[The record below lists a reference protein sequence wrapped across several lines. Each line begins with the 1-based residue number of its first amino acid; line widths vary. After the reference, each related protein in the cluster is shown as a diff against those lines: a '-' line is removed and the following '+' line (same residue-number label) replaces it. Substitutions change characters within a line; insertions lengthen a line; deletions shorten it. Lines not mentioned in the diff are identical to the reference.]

1 MSAQKMALKTLV
13 ISIAVAMATSVLAD
27 TKQLPRIDV
36 IGQGDDA
43 VTKQPGA
50 VSIVTEENIQRAQP
64 RSTEDVLR
72 RVPGVHVKGEEET
85 AVVVNVGIRG
95 LPASDYKTL
104 VLEDGV
110 PIQPGIFVG
119 NSRYYNPR
127 IQRVERVE
135 VHKGATHRYGPNT
148 IGGVINYITKT
159 PEDGFAI
166 SGKVGSWN
174 TREGTLEIG
183 GSNYSGDSFFGLIY
197 TKADSDGFQSKGYAM
212 EDLMIKS
219 GTAIGDDQLISVKF
233 SQYSNDAKIS
243 YRGLF
248 PNAYKARAT
257 FNPAPD
263 DYFLTERTAFDINHE
278 WDISNDMKLQTLV
291 YWSEMNR
298 DYWRFRLGN
307 QDGFGQQAT
316 TTNSAG
322 QRIWNYN
329 DTVQGNN
336 RSFERKG
343 FDTRL
348 SFNHDSLGI
357 KNQAELG
364 LTLMNEEMKDV
375 TVQATRATP
384 RNSGAP
390 SRNRV
395 DSADSLAIYGQNRFE
410 VTDRLAITAGLRM
423 ETYEQRRNDLRNA
436 GPADKFSNTEFMPG
450 LGATYQ
456 LIPEVQLYG
465 SVYRAFSPPLVGSVI
480 GSGDTPTEA
489 EKSVNIELGAR
500 GSANSFTYEV
510 TAFQMDFSNQVDPG
524 ISGIKAPNEG
534 SALVQGIEAALG
546 YDFRNGFTIDT
557 NVTWVPTAKYREDR
571 GSGGAE
577 KGNRF
582 ENSPEITANLAF
594 GYGNDTVQS
603 ALLIN
608 YTGEFFSNAA
618 NDKEL
623 TVTETGNWGGKVAA
637 HTTAD
642 LTANFNVN
650 KQLNVFGAVK
660 NLTDERY
667 IAGLRQG
674 IYAGPSRSFELGAR
688 YKF

>member
-1 MSAQKMALKTLV
+1 MSKNKFVVKTLV
-13 ISIAVAMATSVLAD
+13 ISMAAAMATPVLAD
-27 TKQLPRIDV
+27 SKQLPRIDV
-36 IGQGDDA
+36 VGQGYDA

-50 VSIVTEENIQRAQP
+50 VSIVTKEDIQRAQP

-119 NSRYYNPR
+119 NARYYNPR
-127 IQRVERVE
+127 IQRMERVE

-159 PEDGFAI
+159 PEDGFAV

-183 GSNYSGDSFFGLIY
+183 GSNTAGDAFFGLIY
-197 TKADSDGFQSKGYAM
+197 TKADSDGFQNKGYKM
-212 EDLMIKS
+212 DDLMIKA
-219 GTAIGDDQLISVKF
+219 GTAIGDDQMISVKF
-233 SQYSNDAKIS
+233 SQYSNDANIS

-248 PNAYKARAT
+248 PDAYKAGAR

-263 DYFLTERTAFDINHE
+263 DYYITERTAFDINHQ

-291 YWSEMNR
+291 YWSGMSRE
-298 DYWRFRLGN
+298 YWRFGLEN
-307 QDGFGQQAT
+307 QGR

-322 QRIWNYN
+322 QTIWKYN

-343 FDTRL
+343 LDTRL

-364 LTLMNEEMKDV
+364 VTLMNEEMKDV
-375 TVQATRATP
+375 RVLANRATP
-384 RNSGAP
+384 RSGVT
-390 SRNRV
+390 SRNRL

-410 VTDRLAITAGLRM
+410 LTDRLAITAGLRM
-423 ETYEQRRNDLRNA
+423 ETYEQRRNDLQTEA
-436 GPADKFSNTEFMPG
+436 STDKFSNTEFMPG
-450 LGATYQ
+450 MGATYQ
-456 LIPEVQLYG
+456 LVPEVQLYA

-480 GSGDTPTEA
+480 GSDDTPTEA

-500 GSANSFTYEV
+500 GAANNFTYEL

-524 ISGIKAPNEG
+524 ISDIKAPNEG
-534 SALVQGIEAALG
+534 SALVQGLEAALG

-557 NVTWVPTAKYREDR
+557 NLTWVPTAKYREDR

-582 ENSPEITANLAF
+582 ENSPEITANLAL
-594 GYGNDTVQS
+594 GYAVGAMQT
-603 ALLIN
+603 ALLVHH
-608 YTGEFFSNAA
+608 TGEFFGNAA
-618 NDKEL
+618 NVEAL
-623 TVTETGNWGGKVAA
+623 TVDSDGNWGGKVAA
-637 HTTAD
+637 FTTAD

-650 KQLNVFGAVK
+650 KQFNVFGAVK